1 MGRSTIVGAMPLSE
15 HEKRLLAEMEEAL
28 AADDP

>member
-1 MGRSTIVGAMPLSE
+1 MPLSE